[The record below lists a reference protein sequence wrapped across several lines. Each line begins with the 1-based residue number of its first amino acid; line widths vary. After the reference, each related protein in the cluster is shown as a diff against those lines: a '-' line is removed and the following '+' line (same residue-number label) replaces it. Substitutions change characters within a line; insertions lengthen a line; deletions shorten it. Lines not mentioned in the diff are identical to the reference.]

1 MKKTKIVITAALFVA
16 GGTALFYARCFN
28 LCLIVLWASPLIN
41 PSAPVPLSSCS
52 DKEIDKEFYR
62 PSRG

>member
-28 LCLIVLWASPLIN
+28 PALDRALGFPLN
-41 PSAPVPLSSCS
+41 QPVGTCAAQEV
-52 DKEIDKEFYR
+52 K
-62 PSRG
+62 

>member
-28 LCLIVLWASPLIN
+28 PVLDRALGFPFDQ
-41 PSAPVPLSSCS
+41 PVDTCSAKQLQ
-52 DKEIDKEFYR
+52 
-62 PSRG
+62 